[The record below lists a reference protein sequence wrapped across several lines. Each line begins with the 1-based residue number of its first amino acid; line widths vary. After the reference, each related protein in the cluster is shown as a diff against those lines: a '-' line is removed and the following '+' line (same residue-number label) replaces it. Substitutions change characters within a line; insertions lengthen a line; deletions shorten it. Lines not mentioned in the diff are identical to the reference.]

1 MVKISNNISCK
12 YRWKL
17 GGIEMDVN
25 NVMSTYNLNSVWNS
39 LNPNNSTS
47 SAVPLIDSLGS
58 NQTQSTGSNLDSI
71 V

>member
-1 MVKISNNISCK
+1 
-12 YRWKL
+12 
-17 GGIEMDVN
+17 MDVN